1 MSEEVKLA
9 KDNFEPV
16 PEQAV
21 VEEPKEV
28 KKKSKIRKII
38 DWVVTGLFGVILLC
52 SIGFTV
58 YSKATEG
65 TNKNAYIFDYL
76 FPVVLTDSMAPDY
89 PVDSVLIIK
98 KVNPANIK
106 VGDDVMFYYDFG
118 DGNGQIKV
126 THRITEAKI
135 VESSTGTS
143 YRFVAHGINKE
154 SKFCGYY
161 NEETDT
167 WIYNDCTGQLQYFSE
182 AEVIGKVV
190 GKSSLLGLFYKIV
203 SSTWGLIVIIL
214 VPAFYLIITS
224 VVDIF
229 RKLPEDDDE
238 PALATGGSSSGGTT
252 QIKTVTRADGSDP
265 LAGLTPEEK
274 EKLKKQ
280 LLEQMLK
287 GKGGNK

>member
-38 DWVVTGLFGVILLC
+38 DWVITGLFGVILLC

-106 VGDDVMFYYDFG
+106 VGDDVMFYDDFG

-126 THRITEAKI
+126 THRIT
-135 VESSTGTS
+135 
-143 YRFVAHGINKE
+143 
-154 SKFCGYY
+154 
-161 NEETDT
+161 
-167 WIYNDCTGQLQYFSE
+167 
-182 AEVIGKVV
+182 
-190 GKSSLLGLFYKIV
+190 
-203 SSTWGLIVIIL
+203 
-214 VPAFYLIITS
+214 
-224 VVDIF
+224 
-229 RKLPEDDDE
+229 
-238 PALATGGSSSGGTT
+238 
-252 QIKTVTRADGSDP
+252 
-265 LAGLTPEEK
+265 
-274 EKLKKQ
+274 
-280 LLEQMLK
+280 
-287 GKGGNK
+287 